1 MNLSDLIPTL
11 PLQPQ
16 PGERW
21 AVLGPEAGAFRA
33 KFHLAA
39 EPAESAA
46 LSKFD
51 GLLLAGALSAR
62 AEATPWLKQML
73 ASLPEGTAL
82 VVAEWQGD
90 GPLDL
95 GPDLE
100 RRFKR
105 GRLSRLLREEGF
117 SRIELLVNAPCCYV
131 LRAVKAPP
139 APLPHA
145 GEFVTVASLDEL
157 PKNRMKRVELFGH
170 SIIVANTGREIVA
183 FAPLCPHAGTSLLKG
198 TLKGRYI
205 VCPLHFYMWNVCTG
219 EPLEPADED
228 ILPGYPVR
236 VDAESGL
243 IQVALSTSK

>member
-11 PLQPQ
+11 PIQPQ
-16 PGERW
+16 PGQRW
-21 AVLGPEAGAFRA
+21 AVFGPEAGAFGA

-39 EPAESAA
+39 EPADSIDPAE
-46 LSKFD
+46 LD
-51 GLLLAGALSAR
+51 GLLLAGALSA
-62 AEATPWLKQML
+62 AEEATPWLKQTL
-73 ASLPEGTAL
+73 ASLSEGTAL

-105 GRLSRLLREEGF
+105 GRLARLLREGGF

-131 LRAVKAPP
+131 LRAVKAPLP
-139 APLPHA
+139 PPPHA

-157 PKNRMKRVELFGH
+157 PKNRMKRVELFGQPL
-170 SIIVANTGREIVA
+170 IVANTGREIVA
-183 FAPLCPHAGTSLLKG
+183 FAPVCPHAGTSLLKG

-236 VDAESGL
+236 VDAENGL
-243 IQVALSTSK
+243 IQVALAP